1 MSVRFKKSSKTLVA
15 LAALAATA
23 SFAQSSITIYGNLDQ
38 GVIRQSDSGVSFSKI
53 SSNSGS
59 TSTLGF
65 RGLEDLGG
73 GNTAGFHLLSELSL
87 PEGQVGSANSGAAAA
102 TGQKSNFFT
111 RAANVYLTNKD
122 LGTVEIGRL
131 QDIVWQYQGTFNN
144 TNINSFG
151 WNTATSVLTSTG
163 QSGALGNFNRSATTG
178 YGSTTATPFTAG
190 VNQSSIGNGA
200 INFAAG
206 WSYISPKLLNN
217 TTTLTYQKIGNN
229 FTGSTAATSFA
240 AASDASYT
248 ANVYA
253 GEGQAFGAAYENGPL
268 AVRYAQTTRN
278 GTTNSTGIKNITYG
292 ATYQMGAY
300 KFVAAQTQD
309 TFSGSFATLGTNG
322 FPSAKATGLGVMYDL
337 NATVDLALGYTT
349 MSDSATADASKTKIL
364 GLTGRY
370 KFTKRTMAYAGYGHG
385 SNSGA
390 YNYQSVFYGGPGV
403 TGGAASSVTGYIV
416 GVRHSF

>member
-1 MSVRFKKSSKTLVA
+1 MNSTNLSVRFKKSSKTLVA

-38 GVIRQSDSGVSFSKI
+38 GLVRQKDSGVTFSKI
-53 SSNSGS
+53 SSNVAS
-59 TSTLGF
+59 TSVLGF

-87 PEGQVGSANSGAAAA
+87 PEGQVGSSTSGAAAA
-102 TGQKSNFFT
+102 TGQKTNFFT
-111 RAANVYLTNKD
+111 RAANIYLTNKD

-151 WNTATSVLTSTG
+151 WNTVTSVMTNTG
-163 QSGALGNFNRSATTG
+163 VSGAMGNFNRVALAQPTT
-178 YGSTTATPFTAG
+178 SPFLVPTNT
-190 VNQSSIGNGA
+190 NQSNIGTAA
-200 INFAAG
+200 INFASG
-206 WSYISPKLLNN
+206 WSYIAPKLFNN

-229 FTGSTAATSFA
+229 FGGSTAASTGLTT
-240 AASDASYT
+240 T
-248 ANVYA
+248 ADTWS

-268 AVRYAQTTRN
+268 AVRYATTTRN
-278 GTTNSTGIKNITYG
+278 GSTNETAYKNVTYG
-292 ATYQMGAY
+292 ATYQMGPY
-300 KFVAAQTQD
+300 KFVGAQTQD
-309 TFSGSFATLGTNG
+309 TFSGTFAAMPTI
-322 FPSAKATGLGVMYDL
+322 KATGLGVIYDV
-337 NATVDLALGYTT
+337 NANVDVAFGYTT
-349 MSDSATADASKTKIL
+349 MKDQAAVDSSKTTIT

-390 YNYQSVFYGGPGV
+390 NNYQGVFYGGPGM
-403 TGGAASSVTGYIV
+403 TGGAAATVTGYLV

>member
-1 MSVRFKKSSKTLVA
+1 
-15 LAALAATA
+15 
-23 SFAQSSITIYGNLDQ
+23 LDQ

-87 PEGQVGSANSGAAAA
+87 PEGQVGSANSGAAST
-102 TGQKSNFFT
+102 TGQKPNFFT
-111 RAANVYLTNKD
+111 RAANVYLSNKD

-151 WNTATSVLTSTG
+151 WNTATSVLTNTG
-163 QSGALGNFNRSATTG
+163 VSGALGNFNRGVSTG
-178 YGSTTATPFTAG
+178 YGSVTPTPFTTG
-190 VNQSSIGNGA
+190 VNQSSIGNAA

-206 WSYISPKLLNN
+206 WSYIAPKLFNN

-229 FTGSTAATSFA
+229 FTGQTASVTGTGVTY
-240 AASDASYT
+240 SDNA
-248 ANVYA
+248 YA

-278 GTTNSTGIKNITYG
+278 GTTNSTGIKNVTYG

-309 TFSGSFATLGTNG
+309 TFSGSFVVGTA
-322 FPSAKATGLGVMYDL
+322 FPNAKATGLGVMYDL

-349 MSDSATADASKTKIL
+349 MSDSATADASKSKIL

-390 YNYQSVFYGGPGV
+390 NNYQSVFYGGPGV